1 MVKDYSRKR
10 CKGVAG
16 RGRQDTQHN
25 YNEHNDIRHN
35 DIRHNDIRHNDTQHK
50 GLSIT
55 LLYGQ
60 CHCAGCCVLLNV
72 MLSVI
77 TLNVNMLSRCICD
90 ISVIVT

>member
-10 CKGVAG
+10 CKGVTG
-16 RGRQDTQHN
+16 RGRQDTNHN
-25 YNEHNDIRHN
+25 YNE
-35 DIRHNDIRHNDTQHK
+35 HNDIRHNDTQHK

-60 CHCAGCCVLLNV
+60 CHCAGCCVLLDV